1 MPERANAGLS
11 KGNKAALRAVCK
23 AEGMRHQRSRAAI
36 ATYLAISVA
45 GIIFGTALA
54 LHSPITWG
62 VDFNEFYSAGKLTGT
77 GHLYDPA
84 ALQPLELQHTSRAVP
99 FGRIPFFAFAF
110 RPLSAMPYA
119 VARVLWMGFGF
130 GALAAVVALWPLS
143 RWERLAAALCWS
155 VPTVMCLTFGQ
166 DSMLFLFFVAL
177 GLRLLLSGREFWAG
191 VALSACAAKP
201 QLALLFPILLAARGK
216 WRAVLGGAT
225 GGAVI
230 LLVSFAVEGTG
241 WPGLLLALS
250 GTPEF
255 NPAADR
261 MPTLTGLLS
270 MFGGSAPLVIAG
282 ALAVAA
288 GCWLLGRQ
296 LPLPAAMALTLAG
309 GLLVSPHAYAYD
321 ALLLLPALMLP
332 FEGDYPLWMQ
342 TWAVL
347 LMTPIPYLILLSNN
361 ELPGHLAVTG
371 YTLAWFAV
379 EAVRARRRAPL
390 LAAVGAL
397 GQADR

>member
-1 MPERANAGLS
+1 
-11 KGNKAALRAVCK
+11 
-23 AEGMRHQRSRAAI
+23 
-36 ATYLAISVA
+36 
-45 GIIFGTALA
+45 
-54 LHSPITWG
+54 
-62 VDFNEFYSAGKLTGT
+62 
-77 GHLYDPA
+77 
-84 ALQPLELQHTSRAVP
+84 
-99 FGRIPFFAFAF
+99 
-110 RPLSAMPYA
+110 
-119 VARVLWMGFGF
+119 
-130 GALAAVVALWPLS
+130 
-143 RWERLAAALCWS
+143 
-155 VPTVMCLTFGQ
+155 
-166 DSMLFLFFVAL
+166 
-177 GLRLLLSGREFWAG
+177 
-191 VALSACAAKP
+191 
-201 QLALLFPILLAARGK
+201 
-216 WRAVLGGAT
+216 
-225 GGAVI
+225 
-230 LLVSFAVEGTG
+230 
-241 WPGLLLALS
+241 
-250 GTPEF
+250 
-255 NPAADR
+255 
-261 MPTLTGLLS
+261 

-288 GCWLLGRQ
+288 GCWLLSRQ